1 VHHDGRRLSALPVGR
16 QRRGY
21 HPLMT
26 ARRILPIGFVAAL
39 LALVACT
46 SSGSSG
52 SPTAATPTP
61 AELLASSSTAMAE
74 VSSAHFALTVAGDLP
89 SITVQQAQGDLTA
102 AGDAKGTASIV
113 QFGQLIEA
121 EFVLV
126 GGQLYLKGP
135 TGGFNQVPAALA
147 GSVYDPA
154 AILNPDKGVAKVL
167 GSVTN
172 PAITGTDGSDWVVT
186 GTVPAEVAGGLVPGL
201 NTDVDGQFTI
211 AMSGAQ
217 LSGAV
222 FTLDG
227 ADGQPA
233 TVTVDLSEL
242 NTPVS
247 ITAPG

>member
-1 VHHDGRRLSALPVGR
+1 
-16 QRRGY
+16 
-21 HPLMT
+21 MT
-26 ARRILPIGFVAAL
+26 ARRILAIGFVAAL
-39 LALVACT
+39 LALSGC
-46 SSGSSG
+46 SSTGSSG
-52 SPTAATPTP
+52 VPTAVTPTP
-61 AELLASSSTAMAE
+61 TELLASSSAAMAE
-74 VSSAHFALTVAGDLP
+74 VTSAHFALTVTGDLP
-89 SITVQQAQGDLTA
+89 SITVQRAEGDLTA
-102 AGDAKGTASIV
+102 AGDAQGTASIV

-135 TGGFNQVPAALA
+135 TGGFSQVPAALA
-147 GSVYDPA
+147 GSVYDPS

-172 PAITGTDGSDWVVT
+172 AAITGSDGSDWVVT
-186 GTVPAEVAGGLVPGL
+186 GTVPADVAGGLVPGL
-201 NTDVDGQFTI
+201 NTAVDAQFTI

-227 ADGQPA
+227 ADGQPG

-247 ITAPG
+247 IIAPG